1 MLRMLAVLLLL
12 VFSLRLTSYFAEPLL
27 YLEMLGSPRALDVVV
42 IPMVRM
48 LLLLM
53 MMMVPL
59 LLLVVVAVVPLL
71 LMMMMMMMP
80 VSVEMMLMMMMMMIG
95 GVLGMLV
102 PSPLMG
108 VLPTWGLI

>member
-12 VFSLRLTSYFAEPLL
+12 VFSVRLTSYFAWPLL
-27 YLEMLGSPRALDVVV
+27 YLEMSGSPVVMSIEFLV
-42 IPMVRM
+42 LLVMMLM
-48 LLLLM
+48 LL
-53 MMMVPL
+53 MVPL

-102 PSPLMG
+102 PSPMMG
-108 VLPTWGLI
+108 VLPT

>member
-12 VFSLRLTSYFAEPLL
+12 VFAERLTSYFAEPLL
-27 YLEMLGSPRALDVVV
+27 YLEMPCSPRPLDVVV

-53 MMMVPL
+53 MLMVPL
-59 LLLVVVAVVPLL
+59 LLLLLVAVVPLL
-71 LMMMMMMMP
+71 LRMMMMMMP
-80 VSVEMMLMMMMMMIG
+80 VSVEMMLMMLMMLMIG

-102 PSPLMG
+102 PSPEMG
-108 VLPTWGLI
+108 VLPT